1 MKTIKTERELINFL
15 RRIREQ
21 AEAPPATTPTSPAPA
36 APASPAAEDAPSAAA
51 EPITVDD
58 IIEKLNIV
66 RSGRSTK
73 DADVKRELEEYVSQF
88 DEDEKTALVA
98 FLEGLGQI
106 LTSGVDSDDAA
117 DPRDPYALQIQ
128 KSAGASVASAMKAPT
143 PAAAPT
149 PTPTPGPVPI
159 KIGG

>member
-1 MKTIKTERELINFL
+1 MRTIKTERELINYL
-15 RRIREQ
+15 RSLREQ
-21 AEAPPATTPTSPAPA
+21 AEAAPPAPA
-36 APASPAAEDAPSAAA
+36 TAPTGPAPSPSDPGTTQQQQ
-51 EPITVDD
+51 PITVDD

-66 RSGRSTK
+66 RSGRSTR
-73 DADVKRELEEYVSQF
+73 DADVKRELEEYIAQF

-128 KSAGASVASAMKAPT
+128 KSAGATVANAAKTPAPAATPT
-143 PAAAPT
+143 PAPA
-149 PTPTPGPVPI
+149 PGPVPI
-159 KIGG
+159 KVGGV

>member
-1 MKTIKTERELINFL
+1 VKTLKTERELVNYL
-15 RRIREQ
+15 RIMREQ
-21 AEAPPATTPTSPAPA
+21 AADVAPAPAPPTPDATAAPAPA
-36 APASPAAEDAPSAAA
+36 APGAAPA
-51 EPITVDD
+51 PITVDD

-73 DADVKRELEEYVSQF
+73 DTEVKRELEEYISQF

-106 LTSGVDSDDAA
+106 LTSGVDSEDAA
-117 DPRDPYALQIQ
+117 DPQDPYALQIK
-128 KSAGASVASAMKAPT
+128 KSLGASAANAVKAPT
-143 PAAAPT
+143 PAAAPA
-149 PTPTPGPVPI
+149 PAPTPGPVPI